1 MFEFVSKVHCNWFL
15 MVQLTIN
22 RQWLVMSWHWSAT
35 SHYLIYVTRL
45 QWIKMCTFCT
55 EAYDAICYSQQPA
68 STAST
73 NVLFSLEISPGYR
86 LTIKMHRSTRHNTSD
101 IQTVRDFSHFGSSS
115 TYRTEALKGHRVVW
129 KIEIYYLIRMTYE
142 WKSMSSGWHNNI
154 VVTHPDEIP
163 ISAKSSGWHMVVWYV
178 IRVTYCS
185 VRKSSGWDTARS

>member
-1 MFEFVSKVHCNWFL
+1 

-35 SHYLIYVTRL
+35 SHYLIYVIRL

-86 LTIKMHRSTRHNTSD
+86 LTINMHRSARHNTSD

-115 TYRTEALKGHRVVW
+115 TYRDYGIVPAFLAYVYGSP
-129 KIEIYYLIRMTYE
+129 
-142 WKSMSSGWHNNI
+142 SMSHRRSWICIKLKYRYDVNTFRPKKMAPILQTTFWSSFSAITI
-154 VVTHPDEIP
+154 VVFRFKIP
-163 ISAKSSGWHMVVWYV
+163 MVHLVISQHWF
-178 IRVTYCS
+178 R
-185 VRKSSGWDTARS
+185 